1 MKNILCPVDFS
12 EVSLNAIEFA
22 TRIAEAHHGSLI
34 LINVFTEED
43 FNQLLETEHINKEY
57 NEKLEIAERRLK
69 SITDEINQSEKN
81 KGLLSC
87 KYAIVSGKLS
97 ESILEYVD
105 EHKIDLIVMG
115 TTGMA
120 RLEEKYIG
128 SQTLKIIENTSCSV
142 LVVPEGQ
149 SFHKIKKIVYATD
162 YQEEDKIAIQQVI
175 SLATV
180 LNAHVDLL
188 HVSHSENDFSLAVYE
203 EFVEEMKSF
212 TNYSKLKFHRKIF
225 PSTTKGLK
233 EFVHEHHADL
243 LILLSKK
250 RNFFQNLFHH
260 SVTKDLY
267 EFSDF
272 PFLVV
277 KNN

>member
-22 TRIAEAHHGSLI
+22 TRLAEAHHGNLF
-34 LINVFTEED
+34 LLNVFTEED
-43 FNQLLETEHINKEY
+43 FNKILEAEHINKEY
-57 NEKLEIAERRLK
+57 NEKLEMAVSRLK
-69 SITDEINQSEKN
+69 SISQKINETEK
-81 KGLLSC
+81 KSGLLNCDYSL
-87 KYAIVSGKLS
+87 KSGKLFDS
-97 ESILEYVD
+97 IFESIE
-105 EHKIDLIVMG
+105 ENKIDLIVMG
-115 TTGMA
+115 SIGITS
-120 RLEEKYIG
+120 LEEKYIG
-128 SQTLKIIENTSCSV
+128 SQTLKIIEEAPCSV
-142 LVVPEGQ
+142 FVVPEGI

-180 LNAHVDLL
+180 LKAYVEVL
-188 HVSHSENDFSLAVYE
+188 HVSHSETEINKAIYE
-203 EFVEEMKSF
+203 EFVEEIRSF
-212 TNYSKLKFHRKIF
+212 THYDKLNFYRQVFSK
-225 PSTTKGLK
+225 TTKGLK
-233 EFVHEHHADL
+233 EFMHEQNADL

-260 SVTKDLY
+260 SITQDLY

-272 PFLVV
+272 PFMVI